1 MPQDLN
7 KDEKQLLDASTA
19 EEIDALEINL
29 LQDGD
34 EFRDPDDGT
43 GRIDDEIARDQIEG
57 MTEVGSDLV
66 DKGVDSVAPG
76 SDDSSDTLRRHRPA
90 TQIIRAGNQVE
101 ATPDEPRDEAFTDPE
116 AGEGTAA

>member
-1 MPQDLN
+1 MPQELN
-7 KDEKQLLDASTA
+7 KDEMQLLDASTA

-57 MTEVGSDLV
+57 MTEVGPELV
-66 DKGVDSVAPG
+66 EKGVDSVAPG

-90 TQIIRAGNQVE
+90 TRIMRAGDQVE
-101 ATPDEPRDEAFTDPE
+101 RNQEEPRDEVFTDRE
-116 AGEGTAA
+116 ADEGAPA